1 MSIPDVTN
9 LGGAGVSA
17 CQPPTELDLPEST
30 PETSTHPLD
39 ELAQPERQKAGGEV
53 NLPFLLEI
61 GTEEIPDWMIPTA
74 LENLRMSFE
83 KLDIPHESVRLDA
96 TPRRLVLRAEG
107 LPARQPDSVE
117 RVLGPPKSAPP
128 QAVAGFARKQGVLLA
143 DLKLESTPKG
153 EYYTYLK
160 KVPGRNIID
169 ILAEALPGLILGLYF
184 PKTMYWTGKGGPRFI
199 RPIRWIVALLAQAII
214 PFELAGV
221 RSGALSSGH
230 RRLGAREIAVTTA
243 DYQRRLADHG
253 VILSA
258 EERRDRIR
266 AGMAGIRIK
275 PDDKLLE
282 TLVYLTEC
290 PMPIQGSFDPQF
302 LELPEEVLVTVMRH
316 HQRYFSVQD
325 SEGKLA
331 PAFVAVMNI
340 PSDPEGFVR
349 RGNERVLRA
358 RFNDAR
364 FFWETDQK
372 RPFAGRKQDLANVTF
387 QAKLGSYLAKTER
400 MMQLAAELGG
410 DAHAVRAAELSKIDL
425 TTELVKEFTE
435 LQGVVGGLYARVQ
448 GESEPV
454 WQAIYDHYKPE
465 SMEDAIPRNRTAQI
479 VALADKLDTL
489 RGCFGVGLIPTGSRD
504 PFALRRAAQG
514 VVRILI
520 EGRFDLSLFDFLGK
534 DESLKSF
541 FAERVRYYFKD
552 IRGFA
557 YDEINACMAATAV
570 TAANPLADA
579 RGSDPSRDREGAV
592 ASGWSNLV
600 DLEARLERVRGL
612 RASPDF
618 EPLAAAFKRIAN
630 ILAQAKG
637 TGFTALPSGIDESLL
652 EAGPERE
659 LYHEFR
665 RIAGQPIENA
675 ISRLRPKIDLFF
687 DKVLVNAPDPA
698 VRQNRLTL
706 LQTLLAEF
714 STIADF
720 SEIVTN
726 S

>member
-1 MSIPDVTN
+1 MT
-9 LGGAGVSA
+9 
-17 CQPPTELDLPEST
+17 
-30 PETSTHPLD
+30 
-39 ELAQPERQKAGGEV
+39 
-53 NLPFLLEI
+53 LPFLLEI

-83 KLDIPHESVRLDA
+83 KLEIPHESVRLDA

-199 RPIRWIVALLAQAII
+199 RPIRWIVALLAQDII

-258 EERRDRIR
+258 EERRNRIR

-372 RPFAGRKQDLANVTF
+372 KSFAGRKLDLAHVTF

-410 DAHAVRAAELSKIDL
+410 DTHAVRAAELCKVDL

-520 EGRFDLSLFDFLGK
+520 EGRFPLSLFDSIGE

-557 YDEINACMAATAV
+557 YDEINACMAA
-570 TAANPLADA
+570 
-579 RGSDPSRDREGAV
+579 SC
-592 ASGWSNLV
+592 GWGNLV
-600 DLEARLERVRGL
+600 DLEGRLERVRGL

-630 ILAQAKG
+630 ILQQAKG
-637 TGFTALPSGIDESLL
+637 TGFTASPAGIDESLL